1 MFCTVA
7 RMISQ
12 RYICSRATFVQELFD
27 NSLKA
32 AKASVVFCGITHRL
46 PILVF
51 LVEYICA
58 PLNPMFL
65 ADVFKGG
72 GATDVKSP

>member
-1 MFCTVA
+1 
-7 RMISQ
+7 MISQ
-12 RYICSRATFVQELFD
+12 RYIYSGATFVQGLFD

-32 AKASVVFCGITHRL
+32 AKASVVFCGVTHGL
-46 PILVF
+46 PVLVF
-51 LVEYICA
+51 LVEYICT

-72 GATDVKSP
+72 GATDVKGP